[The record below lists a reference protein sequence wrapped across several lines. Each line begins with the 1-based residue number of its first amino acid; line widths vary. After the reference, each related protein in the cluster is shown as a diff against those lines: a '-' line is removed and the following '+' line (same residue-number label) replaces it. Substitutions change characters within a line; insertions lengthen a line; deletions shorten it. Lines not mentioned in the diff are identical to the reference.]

1 MQFIVP
7 MLVKKFKRAKRYLP
21 ESEKYL
27 EDLSKSIPL
36 QLQNEWAAKEAAAV
50 RQGGDGLSIY
60 DVSTKHGVLRAI
72 TDQDHSANTSSAPTK
87 STVQLNLI
95 EEQVQSG
102 SDFTSISWL
111 VMGLEIEQIQS
122 GLDLSYCSSI

>member
-1 MQFIVP
+1 

-50 RQGGDGLSIY
+50 RQGGGDGLSIY